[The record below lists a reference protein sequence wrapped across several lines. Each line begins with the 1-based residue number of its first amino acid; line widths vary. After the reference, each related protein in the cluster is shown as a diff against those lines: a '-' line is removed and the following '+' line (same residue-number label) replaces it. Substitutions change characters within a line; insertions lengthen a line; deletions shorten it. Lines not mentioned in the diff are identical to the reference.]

1 MFSLLAFDN
10 ALAVLYAFPSL
21 FPAVPLRPSP
31 ALLVSSLLVPISA
44 YDDER
49 IQGLQEALARL
60 RKKSRSF
67 YLASGVFQG
76 RLRID
81 LILLYSFCRVAD
93 DLVDEAPTIAEARH
107 WISQLLRFLDTV
119 YIHDPPDDPAT
130 LSTFVTTT
138 FPPSTH
144 TALLL
149 FPTKYLPPTPLYD
162 LVKGFETDLAFASP
176 SNSFPIV
183 DEAALQKYASC
194 VAGTVG
200 ESLIE
205 LVYHHTTLPLPHTQD
220 RRHVVAAGRRMGKA
234 LQYVNIARDIAV
246 DARICRV
253 YLPTSWLA
261 EHDLTPQ
268 DVITDPNNAIVELL
282 RQRLLDVAMRV
293 YGESC
298 DAINELPVE
307 ARGPVHVAVESY
319 MDIGRVLRRPGYKVK
334 AGRATV
340 PRLRRLRTAWIALSC
355 G

>member
-1 MFSLLAFDN
+1 MGTIVVAFVIIFTLLAFDN

-31 ALLVSSLLVPISA
+31 ALLVSSLLVPIST

-49 IQGLQEALARL
+49 IRG
-60 RKKSRSF
+60 
-67 YLASGVFQG
+67 
-76 RLRID
+76 
-81 LILLYSFCRVAD
+81 YSFCRVAD
-93 DLVDEAPTIAEARH
+93 DLVDEALTIAEARH
-107 WISQLLRFLDTV
+107 WSLQLVRFLDTA
-119 YIHDPPDDPAT
+119 YAHDLPDDPTT

-149 FPTKYLPPTPLYD
+149 LPTNYLPPTPLYD
-162 LVKGFETDLAFASP
+162 LIKGFETDLAFASP
-176 SNSFPIV
+176 SNPFPIV
-183 DEAALQKYASC
+183 DEAALQMYASC

-205 LVYHHTTLPLPHTQD
+205 LVYHHTTLPHTQD
-220 RRHVVAAGRRMGKA
+220 RRHVVAAGRRMGEA

-246 DARICRV
+246 DARIRRV

-268 DVITDPNNAIVELL
+268 DVITDPNNATVELL
-282 RQRLLDVAMRV
+282 RQRLLDIAMRV
-293 YGESC
+293 YRESC
-298 DAINELPVE
+298 DAIDELPVE
-307 ARGPVHVAVESY
+307 ARGPVRVAVESY

-340 PRLRRLRTAWIALSC
+340 PRLRRLRTAWIALSR